1 MDITAKKVIV
11 VFKTHLDIGFT
22 GLAEDVLRRYCDDFI
37 PAAVE
42 LAFRVNTGAQKKFV
56 WTVGSYLIRY
66 YLEHAKP
73 DACARLEQAIRAGFI
88 RWHGLACTTHTELMD
103 RRLLDYD
110 LSISQALDRRFGVTT
125 LAAKMTD
132 VPGHTI
138 GLVPAL
144 SDAGIEFLHIGV
156 NASSRVPSV
165 PSLFRWRFGGKEITV
180 NYAAEY
186 GNVTLLE
193 NGAALVFYHAHDNS
207 APPSPEELE
216 HLYARLAAQYPQA
229 HIEAGTLDEFA
240 EEIRQVRDSLPVLE
254 AEIGDTWIHGA
265 ASDPLKVSW
274 YRRLLL
280 LKEKWLA
287 EGRLA
292 QESPAYDTLMEN
304 LLLICEHTWGMDTK
318 KFLLDFTNWEKKAF
332 AEARKKD
339 ITSYALFSPQN
350 QHIFQALLPELEDYK
365 KVRGG
370 QCSSYSLFES
380 SHQEQRDYITRA
392 LGALPDALKKEAQ
405 ASFSFSYPTLP
416 DCAVPCRAYT
426 PLQAGPCTVTVGA
439 CGELTHISFSANG
452 QKREMSGAI
461 GLLEYETFGGKEVD
475 DCYFEYGRDLGEN
488 FHWAEPDFGKPGL
501 RYHPEIQHR
510 TCRPFPASI
519 HVSGGQL
526 YIRLIFPPEAS
537 EQYGCPREAMAVY
550 RFTEGNIHLE
560 LFWKDKDA
568 LRSPEALWLGIRPEV
583 ENPSC
588 WQMVKSGA
596 ALSPSNVVSNGNRQL
611 HVVQDLSYTGA
622 DSRIHITPTDAPLVS
637 LGGKKLYQP
646 DNSMP
651 ELSQGFFF
659 LLYNN
664 RWGTNFKQWF
674 EEDMRFA
681 FDISLS

>member
-1 MDITAKKVIV
+1 M
-11 VFKTHLDIGFT
+11 
-22 GLAEDVLRRYCDDFI
+22 
-37 PAAVE
+37 
-42 LAFRVNTGAQKKFV
+42 
-56 WTVGSYLIRY
+56 
-66 YLEHAKP
+66 
-73 DACARLEQAIRAGFI
+73 
-88 RWHGLACTTHTELMD
+88 
-103 RRLLDYD
+103 
-110 LSISQALDRRFGVTT
+110 
-125 LAAKMTD
+125 
-132 VPGHTI
+132 
-138 GLVPAL
+138 
-144 SDAGIEFLHIGV
+144 
-156 NASSRVPSV
+156 
-165 PSLFRWRFGGKEITV
+165 
-180 NYAAEY
+180 
-186 GNVTLLE
+186 
-193 NGAALVFYHAHDNS
+193 
-207 APPSPEELE
+207 
-216 HLYARLAAQYPQA
+216 
-229 HIEAGTLDEFA
+229 
-240 EEIRQVRDSLPVLE
+240 RDSLPVLE

-318 KFLLDFTNWEKKAF
+318 TFLLDFTNWEKKAF

-405 ASFSFSYPTLP
+405 ASFSFSYPALP

-426 PLQAGPCTVTVGA
+426 PLQAGPCMVTVGSS
-439 CGELTHISFSANG
+439 GELTHISFSANG